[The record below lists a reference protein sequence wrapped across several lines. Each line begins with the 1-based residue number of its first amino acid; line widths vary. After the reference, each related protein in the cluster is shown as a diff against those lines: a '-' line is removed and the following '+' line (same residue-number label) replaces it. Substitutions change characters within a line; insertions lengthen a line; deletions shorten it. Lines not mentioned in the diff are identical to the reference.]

1 MHESADDPRIK
12 ELIDAILRTATG
24 DFRTFLEP
32 SSRRDGIDAIIVGFN
47 AMSARLSELYGRL
60 DEQVVRRTAQLE
72 SAGEQLRILAYSDP
86 LTGLANRAELGRH
99 LDSQLAEVSRG
110 EPASALFVL
119 DLDSFKLIND
129 THGHHLG
136 DLVLQEI
143 TTRLR
148 RIVRDTDVAARLGGD
163 EFALLVHL
171 DSSDAPGFAARLLAE
186 LNQPM
191 VLESIVINPGVSI
204 GYAQADASL
213 DAEQWM
219 QQADTAM
226 YEAKR
231 SKTDK
236 VQRFAQHM
244 LVERVTKSQLIA
256 DLRSAVRTEEI
267 YADYLPIVDL
277 ETSRVLA
284 YKARARW
291 DHPEK
296 GLIPPEIFVPLAK
309 QSGLLPAVRHRMVRN
324 SLDDFSSW
332 RRSGEISA
340 DCRLHLNIN
349 HIALR
354 EDAFAAQL
362 AEELAALQMPAAN
375 LVLEVTE
382 GHFISDDGAEL
393 RAMRKL
399 RELGIQVYLDKF
411 GAGYSSF
418 GYLARLPLGGI
429 KLDKSLT
436 NGIETDRVKHE
447 VLRAI
452 VAMADALA
460 LDCIA
465 VAVRTDQQAQALRA
479 LGVGTAQGYHVGASA
494 KRASLPPERG

>member
-1 MHESADDPRIK
+1 MHDSSDDPRIK
-12 ELIDAILRTATG
+12 ELIGAILRTATG
-24 DFRTFLEP
+24 AFDTYLEP
-32 SSRRDGIDAIIVGFN
+32 SSQRDGIDAIIAGFN

-60 DEQVVRRTAQLE
+60 DEQVTRRTAQLE
-72 SAGEQLRILAYSDP
+72 SAGEQLRILAYTDP
-86 LTGLANRAELGRH
+86 LTGLANRSELGRH
-99 LDSQLAEVSRG
+99 LDSRLAAVSRG
-110 EPASALFVL
+110 EPASTLLVL

-136 DLVLQEI
+136 DQVLQEL
-143 TTRLR
+143 TRR
-148 RIVRDTDVAARLGGD
+148 MRDIVRDTDLVARLGGD

-171 DSSDAPGFAARLLAE
+171 PDSEAPGFAERLLAG

-191 VLESIVINPGVSI
+191 LLESIVVNPGVSI
-204 GYAQADASL
+204 GYAPADAAL
-213 DAEQWM
+213 DAEQWIR
-219 QQADTAM
+219 QADTAM

-244 LVERVTKSQLIA
+244 LVERITKSRLIA
-256 DLRSAVRTEEI
+256 DLRNAVRTEEI

-277 ETSRVLA
+277 ASSRVLA

-291 DHPEK
+291 DHPED
-296 GLIPPEIFVPLAK
+296 GLIPPETFVPLAK
-309 QSGLLPAVRHRMVRN
+309 EAGLLPAVRHRMVR
-324 SLDDFSSW
+324 STLADFASW
-332 RRSGEISA
+332 RRSAQISA

-354 EDAFAAQL
+354 EDAFTGQL
-362 AEELAALQMPAAN
+362 AEQLAELELPAGN

-382 GHFISDDGAEL
+382 GHFISEDGEEL
-393 RAMRKL
+393 RNMHRLK
-399 RELGIQVYLDKF
+399 ELGIKVFLDKF

-418 GYLARLPLGGI
+418 GYLARLPISGI

-436 NGIETDRVKHE
+436 NGIHKDPVKLE

-452 VAMADALA
+452 VSMADALE
-460 LDCIA
+460 LECVA
-465 VAVRTDQQAQALRA
+465 VAVRTDEQAQALQA
-479 LGVGTAQGYHVGASA
+479 LGVRNAQGYHVGASA
-494 KRASLPPERG
+494 KRA